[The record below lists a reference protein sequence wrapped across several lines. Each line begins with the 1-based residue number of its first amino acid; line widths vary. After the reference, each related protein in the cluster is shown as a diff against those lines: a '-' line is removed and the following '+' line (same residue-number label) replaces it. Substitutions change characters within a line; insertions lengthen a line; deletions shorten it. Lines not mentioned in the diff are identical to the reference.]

1 MGEFTDKNLV
11 CYFGWGR
18 REYIEKCFP
27 ALLDS
32 IRPQDR
38 LLVVDQEMHNM
49 DYYMQFKDQIDYLV
63 GFKQN
68 YRIGPAWEFFK
79 YLAMW
84 LKTVK
89 HSDVKWSPDFINI
102 VESDA
107 LVSKNF
113 ISELTPLIKDN
124 VKVASGYMGLEDP
137 NTKFV
142 RREGKVLYKVGTQ
155 GVNVICRTEDFLKIS
170 DYPNYTQDHYF
181 SEKIDSRTACL
192 DLVEHIGVKRRK
204 EGFF

>member
-1 MGEFTDKNLV
+1 MEEFTDKNLI
-11 CYFGWGR
+11 CYFSWGR
-18 REYIEKCFP
+18 REYVEQCFP
-27 ALLDS
+27 ALLDAV
-32 IRPQDR
+32 RPQDR

-49 DYYMQFKDQIDYLV
+49 DYYMQFKDKVDYLI
-63 GFKQN
+63 GLKRN

-84 LKTVK
+84 LKIIK
-89 HSDVKWSPDFINI
+89 HDDVKWSPDYINI

-107 LVSKNF
+107 LVKKNF
-113 ISELTPLIKDN
+113 ISELTPLIKGD
-124 VKVASGYMGLEDP
+124 VRVASGYMGLKDP

-142 RREGKVLYKVGTQ
+142 RRDGKVLYKVGTQ
-155 GVNVICRTEDFLKIS
+155 GINVICRMEDFLKIY

-181 SEKIDSRTACL
+181 SQKIDSRTACL